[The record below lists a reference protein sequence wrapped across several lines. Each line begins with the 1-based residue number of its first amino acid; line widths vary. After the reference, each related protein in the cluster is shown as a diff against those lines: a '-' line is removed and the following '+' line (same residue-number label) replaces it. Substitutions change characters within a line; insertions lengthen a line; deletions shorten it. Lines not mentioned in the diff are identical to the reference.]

1 MGSLGAI
8 LDQYFALFVQGPRG
22 QFSWRGQYQNG
33 TQGPSSVWA
42 EPPRP
47 RGVPQDLRAV
57 CHYQGS
63 ILVYLFFA
71 KISELFFYVVGI
83 ADARHRHTC
92 PEVLRPPFPRDAP
105 GDTEFVGVG
114 VS

>member
-71 KISELFFYVVGI
+71 KISELFFMSSVSPTPGI
-83 ADARHRHTC
+83 GTPTRRSCD
-92 PEVLRPPFPRDAP
+92 PPFPEMHL
-105 GDTEFVGVG
+105 GILSLWVWV
-114 VS
+114 

>member
-33 TQGPSSVWA
+33 AQGPSSVWA
-42 EPPRP
+42 EPPRL
-47 RGVPQDLRAV
+47 RGVPQGLRAV
-57 CHYQGS
+57 CLYQGS
-63 ILVYLFFA
+63 ILVYLFFV
-71 KISELFFYVVGI
+71 KISELFFSVVGI
-83 ADARHRHTC
+83 ADDRHRHTC
-92 PEVLRPPFPRDAP
+92 PEALRPPFPQDAT

>member
-33 TQGPSSVWA
+33 TRGPSSVWA

-71 KISELFFYVVGI
+71 KISELFFLSSVSPTAGI
-83 ADARHRHTC
+83 GTPTR
-92 PEVLRPPFPRDAP
+92 RPCDLPFPEMRLGIP
-105 GDTEFVGVG
+105 SLWVWV
-114 VS
+114 